1 MLETQ
6 ISTAETKIKPWF
18 WNVWPL
24 SYQRYRTNVTFQLGT
39 IIEKMKYRYILHTS
53 RDKRLVALCHHQSNK
68 VQRAERGPICL
79 ASRIKCHISYTTDT
93 FKIGFPS
100 DKNKRIKFLC
110 VCIQFYQPKKEGG
123 GEAGGKRTIA
133 QTLWKTVHRARLQ
146 RTTTKGNRNFPFV
159 WDT

>member
-1 MLETQ
+1 
-6 ISTAETKIKPWF
+6 
-18 WNVWPL
+18 
-24 SYQRYRTNVTFQLGT
+24 
-39 IIEKMKYRYILHTS
+39 MKYRYILHTS

-123 GEAGGKRTIA
+123 GGRQEEKKQLPKHYEKQYIGHAFNVRLRRGTEISLSYETRSCDESVNMVGRWTACGKC
-133 QTLWKTVHRARLQ
+133 LL
-146 RTTTKGNRNFPFV
+146 G
-159 WDT
+159 